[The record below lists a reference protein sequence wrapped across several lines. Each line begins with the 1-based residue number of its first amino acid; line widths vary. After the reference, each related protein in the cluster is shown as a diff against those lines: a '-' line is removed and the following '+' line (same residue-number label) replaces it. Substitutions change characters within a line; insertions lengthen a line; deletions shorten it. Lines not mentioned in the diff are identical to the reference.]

1 MFRLRLSHRRAFL
14 RRQSMGPQN
23 QSAFLRR
30 WNTDPELRLHRQPL
44 VTART
49 VCSQSSGPFRR
60 DAIERSVDRVRGG
73 VLEQKTARM
82 SNDILAPSRRRD
94 ILPRAA
100 TKSSILRKPSVKH
113 DVPVDRRRNQ
123 RRTKEIVA
131 IRHLSGQ
138 AQQWRRSRAR
148 PYVVR
153 TCRHMDQARCAGHR
167 RM

>member
-14 RRQSMGPQN
+14 RRQSIGPQN
-23 QSAFLRR
+23 QSAFLHR
-30 WNTDPELRLHRQPL
+30 WNTDRELRLHGQPL

-82 SNDILAPSRRRD
+82 SNASSHRLAGD

-138 AQQWRRSRAR
+138 AEQRRRSRAR